1 MSENLTPQEVMSCF
15 SEIASAYLANHEVLP
30 EEIPALLKKI
40 FHGVV
45 EISRDANNIE
55 RRPALTPIVP
65 IEDSVHEDYIVCL
78 EDGKKLQMLKR
89 HLNTVYN
96 MSVEQYKERWGL
108 PLDYPVVSPSY
119 AKRRS
124 DIAKTTGLGSTGRK
138 KSPTGTGASTGSGL
152 KVA

>member
-1 MSENLTPQEVMSCF
+1 MSDNLTSQELMAYTT
-15 SEIASAYLANHEVLP
+15 EIASAYLANNEVASEELLP
-30 EEIPALLKKI
+30 LLKNI
-40 FHGVV
+40 FSVV
-45 EISRDANNIE
+45 IEIGRDANNLKH
-55 RRPALTPIVP
+55 RPALTPAVP
-65 IEDSVHEDYIVCL
+65 VEESIHEDYIVCL

-96 MSVEQYKERWGL
+96 MTVDQYRERWGL
-108 PLDYPVVSPSY
+108 PADYPVVSPSY

-138 KSPTGTGASTGSGL
+138 KL